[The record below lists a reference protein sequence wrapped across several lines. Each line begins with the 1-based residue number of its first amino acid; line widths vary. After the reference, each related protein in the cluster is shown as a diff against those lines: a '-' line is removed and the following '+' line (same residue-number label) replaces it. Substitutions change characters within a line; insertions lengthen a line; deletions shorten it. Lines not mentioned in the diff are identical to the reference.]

1 MQNHVKLMRDIF
13 ADIFENQPTD
23 PMESARRDA
32 QRQRRKRFYREA
44 AIAAQP
50 SGGFAVTL
58 DGKAVMTPARRPL
71 AAPTEALAERIAA
84 EWNAQD
90 RDIDPARMPLTR
102 LANAAIDAVADARAP
117 VAAEVEQYLAC
128 DLVFYRA
135 EAPEGLVARQAQA
148 WDPVLEWARDALGAR
163 FMLAQGVM
171 HVAQPREA
179 VAAAARN
186 IPSDGSD
193 MKQIWQLAAL
203 SVITTLTG
211 SALLALALG
220 AGAIDAETAWA
231 AAHVDEDWQMQ
242 QWGRD
247 DTALERRAFRAAE
260 FAAAVTVLKHVE

>member
-1 MQNHVKLMRDIF
+1 MTDRRSAARPPRPLMAPARQANAEPMQIL
-13 ADIFENQPTD
+13 ASYAPEALEGD
-23 PMESARRDA
+23 PEL
-32 QRQRRKRFYREA
+32 A
-44 AIAAQP
+44 AITRFAAN
-50 SGGFAVTL
+50 L
-58 DGKAVMTPARRPL
+58 CE
-71 AAPTEALAERIAA
+71 APV
-84 EWNAQD
+84 
-90 RDIDPARMPLTR
+90 
-102 LANAAIDAVADARAP
+102 AAITMTGEESERFLVHYGSDLREIPREIAFCPHVMAGLRTMEVPDAVADARAP

-211 SALLALALG
+211 SALLALALNYRFLP
-220 AGAIDAETAWA
+220 IY
-231 AAHVDEDWQMQ
+231 
-242 QWGRD
+242 
-247 DTALERRAFRAAE
+247 ER
-260 FAAAVTVLKHVE
+260 